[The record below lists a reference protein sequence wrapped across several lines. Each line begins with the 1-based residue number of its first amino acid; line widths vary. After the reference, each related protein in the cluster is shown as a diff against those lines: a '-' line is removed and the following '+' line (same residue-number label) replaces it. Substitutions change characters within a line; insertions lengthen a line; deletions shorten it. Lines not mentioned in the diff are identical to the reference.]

1 MSINTQL
8 FKMDLQKAV
17 TFLYTSACVSAKFS
31 LFAPACTMARY
42 LLPSLALLASPA
54 ASALFPDCVNGPLS
68 NNTVCDTSASVSDRA
83 RAFVNELTTAEK
95 FNLTGNESPGV
106 PRLGIYP

>member
-1 MSINTQL
+1 
-8 FKMDLQKAV
+8 MDLQKAV
-17 TFLYTSACVSAKFS
+17 ILLYTSVCVHSKLS
-31 LFAPACTMARY
+31 LFRTGACTMARY